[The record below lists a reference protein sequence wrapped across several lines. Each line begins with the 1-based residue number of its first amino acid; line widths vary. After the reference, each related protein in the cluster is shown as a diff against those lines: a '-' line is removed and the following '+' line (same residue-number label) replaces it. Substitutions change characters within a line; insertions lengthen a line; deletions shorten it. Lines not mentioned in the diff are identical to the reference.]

1 MKCYRQG
8 DVLIISAPAPKA
20 TPTDP
25 NKPLILA
32 YGEVAF
38 HCHQIKNRAAVDLIE
53 DGMRRFLRVRET
65 ALLDHEEHATIPIP
79 PGEYEVIIQKEYTPQ
94 GLRNV
99 AD

>member
-1 MKCYRQG
+1 MYRQG
-8 DVLIISAPAPKA
+8 DVLIIPVRHIPK
-20 TPTDP
+20 TGVEVTGKEPI
-25 NKPLILA
+25 ILA
-32 YGEVAF
+32 LGESTG

-53 DGMRRFLRVRET
+53 DGMRRFLRVHET

-79 PGEYEVIIQKEYTPQ
+79 PGEYEVIIQQEYTPQ